1 MISVISYIIK
11 IAISMIL
18 IYSLSYFIK
27 NKQINNLDLVLKFNF
42 VSVFLLAPIYSI
54 SIEDNSLILYAVFL
68 LMLFL
73 FIYYNQNDSDRNLL
87 LLSLVMSVLISIN
100 YIIYAII
107 GTMFYIFIDNNMI
120 DFIKNDKEIDSFD

>member
-1 MISVISYIIK
+1 MISVISYIFK

-54 SIEDNSLILYAVFL
+54 SIEDNSLILYAVCL
-68 LMLFL
+68 LMLFV
-73 FIYYNQNDSDRNLL
+73 FIYYNQNDSNRNLL

-100 YIIYAII
+100 YILYAII
-107 GTMFYIFIDNNMI
+107 GTIFYIFIDNNMN

>member
-1 MISVISYIIK
+1 MINVISYIIK

-27 NKQINNLDLVLKFNF
+27 NKQINNLDLLLKFNF

-54 SIEDNSLILYAVFL
+54 SIEDNSLILYSVCL
-68 LMLFL
+68 LMLFV
-73 FIYYNQNDSDRNLL
+73 FIYYNQDDSDRNLL

-107 GTMFYIFIDNNMI
+107 GTMFYIFIDNNMT
-120 DFIKNDKEIDSFD
+120 DFIKSDKEIDSFD

>member
-1 MISVISYIIK
+1 
-11 IAISMIL
+11 MIL

-27 NKQINNLDLVLKFNF
+27 NKQINNLDLLLKFNF

-54 SIEDNSLILYAVFL
+54 SIEDNSLILYSVCL
-68 LMLFL
+68 LMLFV
-73 FIYYNQNDSDRNLL
+73 FIYYNQDDSDRNLL

-107 GTMFYIFIDNNMI
+107 GTMFYIFIDNNMT
-120 DFIKNDKEIDSFD
+120 DFIKSDKEIDSFD